1 VNLKLGCVDFL
12 DRTRPILEGQV
23 QVPGLEVDPVALKPT
38 ELLARFTEFDVC
50 ELPFFA
56 HLALRSMGE
65 DEYLSLP
72 VFPHRGYPHG
82 SAVVHEASSIR
93 APTDLAG
100 RRIGTPGLFLSGTVW
115 MRGILEE
122 EYGLTSERL
131 RWVIPALPRDSVA
144 WRITQQ
150 VIQRSGIQV
159 EETKA
164 NLSEMLEKG
173 EIDAWIGPLPPE
185 CFERGSRSVRRLFPD
200 YREVERAYA
209 SRTRFVPAL
218 HTVVLRRR
226 WQEKAGALIE
236 LFRESRE
243 LGYKSFQN
251 DNVFAVML
259 PWMRHHLEELKA
271 IFGGDWVPT
280 GHEANR
286 SMIDAGLKYAARQ
299 GLTAAL

>member
-1 VNLKLGCVDFL
+1 MLKLGCVDFL
-12 DRTRPILEGQV
+12 DRTRPILDRQA
-23 QVPGLEVDPVALKPT
+23 QVPGLDVDPVALKPM
-38 ELLARFTEFDVC
+38 ELLARFSEFDVC
-50 ELPFFA
+50 ELPFFV
-56 HLALRSMGE
+56 HLALRSMGD
-65 DEYLSLP
+65 DEYISLP
-72 VFPHRGYPHG
+72 VFPHRGFPHG
-82 SAVVHEASSIR
+82 SAVVHDASGIGK
-93 APTDLAG
+93 PKDLAG

-122 EYGLTSERL
+122 EHGLASESI

-185 CFERGSRSVRRLFPD
+185 CFERGSRSVRRLFSD

-236 LFRESRE
+236 LFRHSRE
-243 LGYKSFQN
+243 LGYKNFQN

-280 GHEANR
+280 GYEANR
-286 SMIDAGLKYAARQ
+286 SMTEAGLKYATRQ
-299 GLTAAL
+299 GLASGS